1 MLSVKGGSQPAVGS
15 CIKIATQNKTKK
27 KPDGSRRQRQIDRN
41 KDSENEL
48 RLSDGDDTKRKRP
61 LDTNMDKETEQRLGL
76 QKDRSRRQRL
86 ERNKDYETEQCF
98 VCKGFFKKGKGL
110 KIHQTKAGCLKKA
123 EEHRKVHKSETI
135 EVQDKNHSDHEG
147 RVLQYHGGSEVETIR
162 STRHKEEEE
171 ETGRKPET
179 KDQRGKPLDRKS
191 EDAEKMV
198 KLEETEIHV
207 EEDLYNEVQ
216 AWVKKEIGAQETPA
230 RRLEKKTQ
238 VPHLKNQPKLSM
250 WFSKEV
256 RKDQEDDKKELEKA
270 ESSGKWKEIGP
281 EKNRNLQETW
291 KKEAVQTDKRPLLGK
306 ESKSIQQD
314 IRKVLLKDRKGEEEV
329 TEAAGAT
336 EDFGSVE
343 AEEREEDRPRPSLE
357 KRKESKVIQQDVRKV
372 LLKDGK
378 AEQEFTGETVVA
390 TEDSRTVKIEER
402 EKRSS
407 GPSLENEQ
415 GNRSIEDEEEIEKL
429 LSSINSGNPQDKL
442 VQHWLSLTKEDFRTL
457 QGSEFINDKIIDS
470 YMKLIEQRSQESPN
484 LPRTYACTTFLFT
497 KLKAFGVEVGM
508 EQTQNWFKEDL
519 REKEVILCPIHR
531 ADHWSLVAIDT
542 RTKTV
547 NYLDSLQG
555 SRRTSPAPGIMK
567 KFIEKYYRGK
577 GEKVNFK
584 VRIRKDAPVQGNG
597 FDCGVFACKYA
608 ERESK
613 GEKQDFRQEDLVQAR
628 KAMAR
633 ELMRGRL
640 DPRWVVQ
647 GRDSTA
653 RPEKKKKKSGGKKQ
667 EYAGTE
673 NKADKGKRERCE
685 DRRER
690 VNWPKANSKEWE
702 EWGESVAEVLRTQN
716 LTPENKAV
724 IHPLLIYTLG
734 KERFGTKEK
743 KERVERQTSGPSRRQ
758 RKCKRLR
765 EEINKLKE
773 AYLNAREDQREGI
786 EQLQEE
792 KLRQLRL
799 TKRAESIRKN
809 RQKYVK
815 NCNKFLSQ
823 PFDFAREV
831 ISPRPKGDMK
841 SSKEETEEHLSKA
854 HGSTDSKEEKDAPE
868 DLHQYE
874 KPTIDFDDSLPTW
887 KEFSDQLKKTRNKS
901 APGPNGVPYLVYK
914 RCPGLARLCW
924 SYLKGIWKR
933 NIISRAWR
941 QAEGVFIPKEEGARE
956 VDKFRTISLLN
967 VEGKLFFA
975 LKAKRLLTF
984 ALANNYID
992 TSIQKGGI
1000 PEVSGCLEHTALLS
1014 QLIREA
1020 KTEKGNLVV
1029 TWLDIANAYGS
1040 MPHSLILTAL
1050 ERTHVPERM
1059 RQLVKSYYSDIK
1071 IRFTTKEYTTD
1082 WQQVEKG
1089 IITGCTISVI
1099 LFAITMT
1106 MLVMSV
1112 KGETKGPK
1120 STTGQQQQNSRL
1132 FMDDITTTTG
1142 NLVQTK
1148 YLLEKLMEKLKWAGL
1163 EIKPGKCRSLVII
1176 KGEISRKSPEINGT
1190 PITSITEKSVKYLGK
1205 VYDKSLGDRAQIEE
1219 VVREVK
1225 GTLRKIERCKVPG
1238 RYKAWILQHML
1249 LPKLMW
1255 PLTIYNVPL
1264 TKVNEIQKQ
1273 LTGKLKKW
1281 LGLPRSLSEACL
1293 YARTSKLQMPFRELT
1308 EEFKAA
1314 KTRLLITLQ
1323 GAEDQ
1328 CVKGAGVCVD
1338 GGRKADTQA
1347 DIVEAESRLRT
1358 QEITGIPN
1366 QGKEGLGLKPRKYFS
1381 KQEKKEKRRMVVN
1394 TVREMEEEKRMVKMT
1409 GLIKQGAPMN
1419 WEVPERRVSSRD
1431 IVSMQEGR
1439 LAFLV
1444 KSVYDLLPT
1453 PENRNRWFSTEER
1466 CQLCGGVGSM
1476 AHILSGCPTALGQGR
1491 YRWRHDQVLKEI
1503 AHHVEERRKEGNK
1516 HPGTG
1521 RTQISF
1527 VKPGEKI
1534 LKKKR
1539 ETGSYLD
1546 GSADWR
1552 MQVDLDQR
1560 LKVPAEVAPT
1570 DLRPDLIMVSSTS
1583 KRMGVMELTVPSE
1596 DRVEVS
1602 NEMKRKKYAT
1612 LQVEGKKRGWV
1623 VEVWAVEVGCRGFPA
1638 GSMSRFLKDLGITGR
1653 KKRGVLEKIA
1663 EAAER
1668 ASRWLWRCSSKLEWG
1683 GKISG

>member
-1 MLSVKGGSQPAVGS
+1 MGQKGDRITGYPSKEQREEEDTCSPLKEPTEVVSVVFKGGG
-15 CIKIATQNKTKK
+15 
-27 KPDGSRRQRQIDRN
+27 GR
-41 KDSENEL
+41 E
-48 RLSDGDDTKRKRP
+48 
-61 LDTNMDKETEQRLGL
+61 EQV
-76 QKDRSRRQRL
+76 
-86 ERNKDYETEQCF
+86 ER
-98 VCKGFFKKGKGL
+98 
-110 KIHQTKAGCLKKA
+110 
-123 EEHRKVHKSETI
+123 
-135 EVQDKNHSDHEG
+135 
-147 RVLQYHGGSEVETIR
+147 
-162 STRHKEEEE
+162 
-171 ETGRKPET
+171 
-179 KDQRGKPLDRKS
+179 
-191 EDAEKMV
+191 
-198 KLEETEIHV
+198 
-207 EEDLYNEVQ
+207 
-216 AWVKKEIGAQETPA
+216 
-230 RRLEKKTQ
+230 
-238 VPHLKNQPKLSM
+238 
-250 WFSKEV
+250 
-256 RKDQEDDKKELEKA
+256 
-270 ESSGKWKEIGP
+270 GP
-281 EKNRNLQETW
+281 EKNANLQETW
-291 KKEAVQTDKRPLLGK
+291 KEEARQTEKKPELGK
-306 ESKSIQQD
+306 ESKTIQQD
-314 IRKVLLKDRKGEEEV
+314 IRKVFIKDRKGEMEV
-329 TEAAGAT
+329 TGEAVGET
-336 EDFGSVE
+336 EDVRIVKV
-343 AEEREEDRPRPSLE
+343 EEREGRRPEPTLE
-357 KRKESKVIQQDVRKV
+357 K
-372 LLKDGK
+372 
-378 AEQEFTGETVVA
+378 
-390 TEDSRTVKIEER
+390 EE
-402 EKRSS
+402 
-407 GPSLENEQ
+407 
-415 GNRSIEDEEEIEKL
+415 NRSMEEVDIEQLI
-429 LSSINSGNPQDKL
+429 SSINSGNPQEKL

-470 YMKLIEQRSQESPN
+470 YMKLIQQRSLECPN

-497 KLKAFGVEVGM
+497 KLKTFGVEEGM
-508 EQTQNWFKEDL
+508 KQTKNWFKEDL
-519 REKEVILCPIHR
+519 REKDLILCPIHR

-555 SRRTSPAPGIMK
+555 SRNISPAPGIMK
-567 KFIEKYYRGK
+567 KFIEKYYRDK
-577 GEKVNFK
+577 GETVKFK
-584 VRIRKDAPVQGNG
+584 VKVRKDAPVQGNG
-597 FDCGVFACKYA
+597 FDCRVFTCKYA

-613 GEKQDFRQEDLVQAR
+613 GEKQDFKQEDLLQAR
-628 KAMAR
+628 NWMTW
-633 ELMRGRL
+633 ELVKGKLNPCGGEKRKE
-640 DPRWVVQ
+640 
-647 GRDSTA
+647 STA
-653 RPEKKKKKSGGKKQ
+653 KPEKKKKGGKKQ
-667 EYAGTE
+667 DHTGTART
-673 NKADKGKRERCE
+673 ADKENRETKDK

-690 VNWPKANSKEWE
+690 VKWPKASSKEWE
-702 EWGESVAEVLRTQN
+702 EWGESVAEMLRAQN

-724 IHPLLIYTLG
+724 IHPLLIYSLG
-734 KERFGTKEK
+734 KERFGIKDNKEK
-743 KERVERQTSGPSRRQ
+743 EKLRTNGPSRRQ

-773 AYLNAREDQREGI
+773 AFWNANEDQKEAIG
-786 EQLQEE
+786 QLQGE

-831 ISPRPKGDMK
+831 ISPRHKGSIK
-841 SSKEETEEHLSKA
+841 SSKEKTEEHLRKA
-854 HGSTDSKEEKDAPE
+854 HGNAGSKEDMDAPE

-874 KPTIDFDDSLPTW
+874 EATIDFDDSLPTW
-887 KEFSDQLKKTRNKS
+887 REFNDQLKKTRNKS

-914 RCPGLARLCW
+914 RCPGLARLLW
-924 SYLKGIWKR
+924 GYIKGLWKR
-933 NIISRAWR
+933 NSISRAWR
-941 QAEGVFIPKEEGARE
+941 QAEGVFIPKEDGARE
-956 VDKFRTISLLN
+956 VGKFRTISLLN

-975 LKAKRLLTF
+975 LKARRLLTF

-1020 KTEKGNLVV
+1020 KTGKGDLVV

-1071 IRFTTKEYTTD
+1071 VCFTTKDYTTD

-1120 STTGQQQQNSRL
+1120 TATGQQQRNSRL

-1148 YLLEKLMEKLKWAGL
+1148 YLLEKLMEKLNWAGL
-1163 EIKPGKCRSLVII
+1163 EIKPEKCRSLVII
-1176 KGEISRKSPEINGT
+1176 KGEISKKTPVINGN
-1190 PITSITEKSVKYLGK
+1190 PITSITEKPVKYLGK
-1205 VYDKSLGDRAQIEE
+1205 VYDKSLGDREQIEE
-1219 VVREVK
+1219 VAREVK
-1225 GTLRKIERCKVPG
+1225 EFLRKIERCKVPG
-1238 RYKAWILQHML
+1238 RYKAWMLQHML

-1264 TKVNEIQKQ
+1264 TKVSEIQKL

-1314 KTRLLITLQ
+1314 KTRLLVTLQ
-1323 GAEDQ
+1323 ETEDQ

-1347 DIVEAESRLRT
+1347 AVAEAESRLRT

-1366 QGKEGLGLKPRKYFS
+1366 KGREGLGLKPRKYFS

-1394 TVREMEEEKRMVKMT
+1394 AVRDMEEEKRTVKMT
-1409 GLIKQGAPMN
+1409 GLSKQGAPMN

-1431 IVSMQEGR
+1431 ILGMQEGR
-1439 LAFLV
+1439 LGFIV

-1453 PENRNRWFSTEER
+1453 PENRNRWFSTDEG
-1466 CQLCGGVGSM
+1466 CQLCGGIGSL

-1503 AHHVEERRKEGNK
+1503 AHHVEGRRKEGNK
-1516 HPGTG
+1516 SPAT
-1521 RTQISF
+1521 RTTQIEF
-1527 VKPGEKI
+1527 VKPGEKRQ
-1534 LKKKR
+1534 KR
-1539 ETGSYLD
+1539 EKKETRSYLD
-1546 GSADWR
+1546 GSTDWH
-1552 MQVDLDQR
+1552 MQVDLDKKLR
-1560 LKVPAEVAPT
+1560 VPAEVAPT
-1570 DLRPDLIMVSSTS
+1570 DLRPDLILVSNST
-1583 KRMGVMELTVPSE
+1583 KRMGVMELTVPNE
-1596 DRVEVS
+1596 DRVEVA
-1602 NEMKRKKYAT
+1602 NEMKRRKYAT
-1612 LQVEGKKRGWV
+1612 LQVEGKKRGWS

-1638 GSMSRFLKDLGITGR
+1638 GSMAKFLKDLGIAGQ
-1653 KKRGVLEKIA
+1653 KKRSIMRKVG

-1668 ASRWLWRCSSKLEWG
+1668 ASRWLWRCSSRLEWG
-1683 GKISG
+1683 GKSN